1 MIRRTAADSSLTGQ
15 WILISQVEHARL
27 SGILAGA
34 WGRGPFEPLDPR
46 DEIVAAVR
54 HHDDGWS
61 AWEVAPKVD
70 PQSGSPLD
78 FTEMPLAESLAIWR
92 ESIAAAE
99 KIGPLAAYMVSG
111 HFSALLRR
119 FSSRWHSDPAS
130 AALAHGFLDQQT
142 ERQAHWLGLR
152 FGGRARDAR
161 HRDAN
166 RAVAWLQMF
175 DALSLWFCCAARTE
189 PEIADPPGGPKLT
202 LQPTD
207 DAYHITVS
215 PWPFVEPRVELT
227 AVGRAIAIAHYANPS
242 DLATA
247 AAQPV
252 TLRWVLAPA

>member
-1 MIRRTAADSSLTGQ
+1 MIRRTDVDASKQAH

-27 SGILAGA
+27 SGVLASA
-34 WGRGPFEPLDPR
+34 WGHRPFAPLDPR

-78 FTEMPLAESLAIWR
+78 FTEMPLADSLAIWR
-92 ESIAAAE
+92 ESIAVAE

-130 AALAHGFLDQQT
+130 AALARGFLDQQT
-142 ERQAHWLGLR
+142 ERQAHWLDLR
-152 FGGRARDAR
+152 FAGRASDAR
-161 HRDAN
+161 RGDAE

-175 DALSLWFCCAARTE
+175 DALSLWFCCAARSE

-202 LQPTD
+202 LQPTKD
-207 DAYHITVS
+207 PYHITVL

-252 TLRWVLAPA
+252 TLRWELVPA